1 MKAVLLALFKKTQ
14 KHAAVPV
21 YVYVAFYSCS
31 ITASPG
37 HHFLSVVGRRPSAT
51 RHPFAGIK
59 ALCLLPMIELRS
71 TR

>member
-1 MKAVLLALFKKTQ
+1 MKAVLLAFFKKTK
-14 KHAAVPV
+14 KHAAVPAQV
-21 YVYVAFYSCS
+21 VFHSCS

-37 HHFLSVVGRRPSAT
+37 HHFSSVVGRRASAT

-59 ALCLLPMIELRS
+59 ALCLSPMIELRS